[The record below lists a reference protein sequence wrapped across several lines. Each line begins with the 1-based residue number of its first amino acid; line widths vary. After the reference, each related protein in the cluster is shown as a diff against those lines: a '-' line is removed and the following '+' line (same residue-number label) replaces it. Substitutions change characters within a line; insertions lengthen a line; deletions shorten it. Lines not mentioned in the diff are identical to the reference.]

1 MINHKEIK
9 IQNRKNLNL
18 NKVSY
23 IHFNVIRIIHFLLL
37 LFGLLLLQEPNAI
50 MFELQQTIK
59 LFELTYSL
67 TDDLYIKQPNI
78 QQQKTGDKY
87 KNIFVSI

>member
-1 MINHKEIK
+1 MVTKK

-67 TDDLYIKQPNI
+67 TDDLYIK
-78 QQQKTGDKY
+78 KTKHS
-87 KNIFVSI
+87 KNWWLIKEIIVSIFITS